1 MQLYIF
7 FGRNLD
13 PGFPNGEIL
22 IQLITDWIRNLC

>member
-13 PGFPNGEIL
+13 PGFSNGKIQ
-22 IQLITDWIRNLC
+22 IQLITDWIRNWC